1 MYRKFMHKPLC
12 RAVTA
17 AGIGLSAA
25 PVFAQEGGEALEEIV
40 VTGSYAGSLAKA
52 LDTKRDSTGMV
63 DSILAEDIADFPDQ
77 NLAESLQRI
86 PGVAI
91 DRDDGEG
98 RTITVRGLG
107 STYTRVEVNGMQAQ
121 SLAAGS
127 GGVRTDRS
135 FDFNVF
141 ASELFNRLDV
151 YKTTSAELE
160 EGSLGATV
168 SLQTAR
174 PLDYDSLTLVTNL
187 QESYNDQSGEMA
199 PRMSGL
205 FSLSNEDKTLGFL
218 LSGAY
223 SQKNSSTE
231 GAETV
236 RWETWEGSKGTGLF
250 DCSACDSEEELAAV
264 RESWHPRIPRIA
276 DKTNEQDRLG
286 LTSSFQWRPAE
297 STQLTADVLYAKV
310 DVTRNEPYLGA
321 ISLARLDNSPKTG
334 TSEMDIL
341 DYTIDG
347 NGTMTSATVAG
358 ADVRSENFR
367 ADWGSEYKQYSLAL
381 EHDFSDRLRV
391 KALVGAT
398 ESVMDN
404 REVTVVYEHFSD
416 GDARQNVAYPDADGW
431 VSWNYDGSTGLDLA
445 YGFDLSD
452 PANWEMSE
460 YRDRLY
466 DASSETGH
474 ASFDLE
480 FDLSDAFTLKAGASS
495 KSYGYDIRGLRADK
509 LFADADAD
517 DGAEDGSACGI
528 SATLDAGDGSAVNS
542 GGQTYFLADFGRSGD
557 LLASGCWDY
566 AVRAGDTRKVDED
579 SLGYFAQIDMDT
591 EVFGHRLRGNLGVRK
606 VTTELASTGVTA
618 FKDENDVTQEV
629 AVTVVHEYNDTL
641 PALNLAYNLT
651 DDVILR
657 ASAAKVMSRP
667 NLTDLNP
674 GGSVSIFGD
683 PKVSYGNPYIEPFRA
698 KAYDLSAEW
707 YFAENALVSVALF
720 QKGIE
725 SFPSSEKV
733 DMLWSE
739 TGLPDSM
746 LGAQVDQLK
755 DAVFEVS
762 RKINGGGAEVKGW
775 ELQYQQPLTF
785 LPGPE
790 WVRGF
795 GVQSNYTRVNGE
807 TDSGNAMPGVSEN
820 SYNVTLYWENE
831 DFQARISNAY
841 RGEYLTNLG
850 REEVVGASNHIDLSA
865 SYNLNDNLEL
875 SFEAINIGDEP
886 KYRYLDEDVQRL
898 YDEHFT
904 GAQYYLGATYRY

>member
-1 MYRKFMHKPLC
+1 MM
-12 RAVTA
+12 
-17 AGIGLSAA
+17 
-25 PVFAQEGGEALEEIV
+25 
-40 VTGSYAGSLAKA
+40 
-52 LDTKRDSTGMV
+52 

-107 STYTRVEVNGMQAQ
+107 STYTRVQVNGMQAQ

-127 GGVRTDRS
+127 GGPRTDRS

-174 PLDYDSLTLVTNL
+174 PLDYDPFTLVTNL
-187 QESYNDQSGEMA
+187 QESYNDQSGEMT

-236 RWETWEGSKGTGLF
+236 RWETWEGSKGTGLVN
-250 DCSACDSEEELAAV
+250 CSACDSDDERAAV
-264 RESWHPRIPRIA
+264 MQSWHPRIPRIA

-321 ISLARLDNSPKTG
+321 ISLARLDTKPNSG

-341 DYTIDG
+341 DYTIDD
-347 NGTMTSATVAG
+347 NGTMTSAIVAG

-367 ADWGSEYKQYSLAL
+367 ADWDSEYKQYSLGL

-398 ESVMDN
+398 KSVMDN

-416 GDARQNVAYPDADGW
+416 GDTVNDGEEDEYSRQNVAYADADDW
-431 VSWNYDGSTGLDLA
+431 VSWNYNGSTSLDMA
-445 YGFDLSD
+445 YGFDLSN
-452 PANWEMSE
+452 PANWELSE

-466 DASSETGH
+466 DASSETEH

-495 KSYGYDIRGLRADK
+495 KFYGYEIRGQRADK
-509 LFADADAD
+509 LFSEADI
-517 DGAEDGSACGI
+517 EDGTRDGNACGI
-528 SATLDAGDGSAVNS
+528 SAALSGGDGSTVNS
-542 GGQTYFLADFGRSGD
+542 GGQTYFMADFARSSE
-557 LLASGCWDY
+557 LMASGCWDY
-566 AVRAGDTRKVDED
+566 APRAGDNRKVDED

-591 EVFGHRLRGNLGVRK
+591 EVFGHRLRGNLGVRQ
-606 VTTELASTGVTA
+606 VTTELAATGLTVFT
-618 FKDENDVTQEV
+618 DEDDVDQEV
-629 AVTVVHEYNDTL
+629 YATVKHEYDDTL
-641 PALNLAYNLT
+641 PALNLAYNLS

-657 ASAAKVMSRP
+657 AGAAKVMSRP

-674 GGSVSIFGD
+674 GGSVSIFGE
-683 PKVSYGNPYIEPFRA
+683 PRVSYGNPYIEPFRA

-707 YFAENALVSVALF
+707 YFAENALVSLALF
-720 QKGIE
+720 QKDID
-725 SFPSSEKV
+725 SFPTSDRV
-733 DMLWSE
+733 DMPWSE

-762 RKINGGGAEVKGW
+762 RRVNGGGAEVKGW

-790 WVRGF
+790 WVRDF
-795 GVQSNYTRVNGE
+795 GVQSNYTRVEGE
-807 TDSGNAMPGVSEN
+807 TDSGNPFTGLSEE
-820 SYNVTLYWENE
+820 SYNFTLYWENE

-841 RGEYLTNLG
+841 RGEYFRNLS
-850 REEVVGASNHIDLSA
+850 REEKVGASNHIDLSA
-865 SYNLNDNLEL
+865 SYNVNDNWKL

-886 KYRYLDEDVQRL
+886 KYRYLGEDEKRL